1 MRRRLGALVTRGI
14 RQQIRVKNP
23 LQRASMQLHPGI
35 SSLRMRPTLAPLLL
49 LPLLLGIAACST
61 VNETASRLFS
71 SDTHAAGVFAG
82 RLLQGKANF
91 TSAREA
97 SIQLQAV
104 EPPTLGCLGT
114 LRFTGTGG
122 GIAGFTCSD
131 GLTVSIP
138 FQSLSALRGSGR
150 VQVGESMFALTYG
163 LTPEMAGAYLALP
176 AARLVSPKAA
186 AATSGPVP

>member
-1 MRRRLGALVTRGI
+1 MKLRPV
-14 RQQIRVKNP
+14 V
-23 LQRASMQLHPGI
+23 
-35 SSLRMRPTLAPLLL
+35 SSLPLWPTLAPLLL
-49 LPLLLGIAACST
+49 CLAACST
-61 VNETASRLFS
+61 VDETATRLFS

-97 SIQLQAV
+97 SIRLQAM
-104 EPPTLGCLGT
+104 EPPDLSCIGT

-122 GIAGFTCSD
+122 GVTSFTCSD

-150 VQVGESMFALTYG
+150 VQVGASIFALTYG
-163 LTPEMAGAYLALP
+163 LTPEMAGAYLAVP
-176 AARLVSPKAA
+176 AARLAPPKTDAA
-186 AATSGPVP
+186 ASAAAP